1 MREEEKLD
9 RLLTEEAGELPPPPE
24 VDEEIT
30 PWKRAIRRIVWGIGL
45 TTCTLNFWIIQYLM
59 VAVGTVLLW
68 LGFRALRR
76 ENRCFTVCWVI
87 SLIEAALQF
96 TGFILNATIWG
107 SEHPLSWLSY
117 SILLLPLIQY
127 ICLWQG
133 IIEVRRRAGQPPKAG
148 AAGALIWF
156 YLVLVALAL
165 LNVQGL
171 IIVGA
176 LLVIYILILRS
187 LSKFAHLLDEAGYQ
201 VQPAPVRV
209 SDRSIWII
217 WFAAL
222 LICIPTATLLFGRY
236 PMDWFPR
243 PEGEQAGLE
252 AVRSHLVE
260 LGMPEQVT
268 DDLSAEDLSSLEEA
282 LRVEVEIT
290 EEPFNDGQ
298 EVRTSMGTYTYV
310 HTEYVVK
317 EMKVTNLAVELP
329 GKRWQII
336 HHFQWQVQPQYHTTE
351 CIVLWPA
358 ARTSIEGYRM
368 DGTVTGRLLYDM
380 DGTTY
385 LGDYYRLNV
394 EDYTTDSIFWGT
406 TENQWPMALFSLPL
420 DGENCRGYLTYEV
433 KVLDEGWILNSWM
446 NYTHQVGFWNYPL
459 MTAEEHEKRGLWNGM
474 GGFQTSQTA
483 IQFFPH
489 LTNKETEE
497 DPA

>member
-1 MREEEKLD
+1 MREEDKLD
-9 RLLTEEAGELPPPPE
+9 VLLTQEAGELPPPPV
-24 VDEEIT
+24 VDEEIN

-45 TTCTLNFWIIQYLM
+45 TTCTLNFWIIRYLM

-87 SLIEAALQF
+87 SLIEAAFQF
-96 TGFILNATIWG
+96 VGFILNATIWG
-107 SEHPLSWLSY
+107 SEHPLIWLSY
-117 SILLLPLIQY
+117 FGLLIPLIQY

-156 YLVLVALAL
+156 YLVLATLGL

-236 PMDWFPR
+236 PMEWSPR

-260 LGMPEQVT
+260 LGMPEKVA
-268 DDLSAEDLSSLEEA
+268 DDLSAEDLSSLEGA

-290 EEPFNDGQ
+290 EESFPVDSESRNL
-298 EVRTSMGTYTYV
+298 
-310 HTEYVVK
+310 
-317 EMKVTNLAVELP
+317 KVTNLAVELP

-380 DGTTY
+380 DGMTY
-385 LGDYYRLNV
+385 LGDYYRLSV
-394 EDYTTDSIFWGT
+394 EDYTTNSFMMGT
-406 TENQWPMALFSLPL
+406 EENHWPMALFSLPL
-420 DGENCRGYLTYEV
+420 DGENCRGYLTYPVSTVE
-433 KVLDEGWILNSWM
+433 DGWILDSWM

-459 MTAEEHEKRGLWNGM
+459 TTAEQHEKQGLWNGM
-474 GGFQTSQTA
+474 GSFATNWTA
-483 IQFFPH
+483 IQFYPH
-489 LTNKETEE
+489 K
-497 DPA
+497 D

>member
-1 MREEEKLD
+1 MREEDKLD
-9 RLLTEEAGELPPPPE
+9 VLLTQEAGELPPPPE

-87 SLIEAALQF
+87 SLMKAALRF

-156 YLVLVALAL
+156 YLVLATLGL

-222 LICIPTATLLFGRY
+222 LICIPTATFLFGRY
-236 PMDWFPR
+236 PMEWSPR
-243 PEGEQAGLE
+243 PEGERAGLE

-260 LGMPEQVT
+260 LGMPEKVA
-268 DDLSAEDLSSLEEA
+268 DDLSAEDLSSLEGA
-282 LRVEVEIT
+282 LRVEVEVT
-290 EEPFNDGQ
+290 EEPFNDGR
-298 EVRTSMGTYTYV
+298 EVRVTSGNYTELR
-310 HTEYVVK
+310 TEYDVK
-317 EMKVTNLAVELP
+317 ELKVTNLAVELP
-329 GKRWQII
+329 GKRWKII
-336 HHFQWQVQPQYHTTE
+336 HHFQWQAQPKYRITE
-351 CIVLWPA
+351 CIALKTA
-358 ARTSIEGYRM
+358 ARADVEGVHM
-368 DGTVTGRLLYDM
+368 EGPVTGRLLYDK

-385 LGDYYRLNV
+385 LGDYYRLGV
-394 EDYTTDSIFWGT
+394 EDYTTDSIFWGA
-406 TENQWPMALFSLPL
+406 TEYHCPMALFSMPL
-420 DGENCRGYLTYEV
+420 DGENCRGYLTYPMSAGEIN
-433 KVLDEGWILNSWM
+433 KILQSWM

-459 MTAEEHEKRGLWNGM
+459 MTAEEYEKM
-474 GGFQTSQTA
+474 GIWRSGSFQTAQAS
-483 IQFFPH
+483 IQWII
-489 LTNKETEE
+489 KETEE